1 MSGELTF
8 ENGLMKVSFGSFG
21 IEAYET
27 FIKSKKIPETQTE
40 YDWERDIYSVT
51 APARFAKLMGVAVP
65 AMEAVEIAL
74 AAHLRDYQG
83 FIVPQA
89 FHAKRFAVFADCG
102 LGKTAMF
109 LEWARWV
116 MAATGGKVLILS
128 PLQVISQTTAES
140 TRWYGDALPI
150 GRLDTREELEAWLRD
165 GRGDLGI
172 CNYDKFIPGVMPDL
186 RRLAGLIAD
195 ESSILKT
202 GGGVIK
208 WNVIKS
214 ARGIEYKLSCTAT
227 PAPNEVMEYAS
238 QAAFLEQ
245 LRSEGEILWT
255 FFSRDK
261 RGEWTIKDHARDG
274 FYRFLASW
282 SIYLRNPAVYGWKDA
297 LADVPA
303 PIFEEIIVPAT
314 DEQLAAAGRIF
325 VDSGS
330 GLMGDESLGVTARIK
345 LSQLAKGFIYEA
357 DGKKRTARAVKSMKP
372 SVVARWALTEIADGR
387 KTLIWTVFDE
397 EAEILATELRANGVD
412 ALVLSGATKEKDR
425 AGVIERFADHTATGS
440 DVLIGK
446 ASMLGFGLNLQF
458 VGAMIFS
465 GFNDSYEQF
474 YQAVRRA
481 YRYGQTK
488 RLRVYLPYVQE
499 LEGVVWQNLL
509 RKQGNFEEDANQCER
524 FYKEAL
530 EGLI

>member
-1 MSGELTF
+1 MRVTF
-8 ENGLMKVSFGSFG
+8 TDFG
-21 IEAYET
+21 IENYGT
-27 FIKSKKIPETQTE
+27 FIKTKRLPESRVE
-40 YDWERDIYSVT
+40 YDWERDAYTVT
-51 APARFAKLMGVAVP
+51 APARFAKLMGVA
-65 AMEAVEIAL
+65 ATESTR
-74 AAHLRDYQG
+74 AAAAEMAPHLRDYQR

-89 FHAKRFAVFADCG
+89 FDAKRFAIFADCG

-128 PLQVISQTTAES
+128 PLQVISQTIAEAS
-140 TRWYGDALPI
+140 RWYGDALPI
-150 GRLDTREELEAWLRD
+150 VRLDTREDLEAWLCD
-165 GRGDLGI
+165 GAADLGI
-172 CNYDKFIPGVMPDL
+172 VNYEKFIPGVISDL

-238 QAAFLEQ
+238 QAAFLER
-245 LRSEGEILWT
+245 LRNEGEILWT

-261 RGEWTIKDHARDG
+261 RGEWSIKDHARDG

-282 SIYLRNPAVYGWKDA
+282 SIYLRNPAVYGWNDA
-297 LADVPA
+297 LAEVPA
-303 PIFEEIIVPAT
+303 PIFEEILIDPSG
-314 DEQLAAAGRIF
+314 EQMREASSIF
-325 VDSGS
+325 VEYGS
-330 GLMGDESLGVTARIK
+330 GLMGDESLGVTARTK
-345 LSQLAKGFIYEA
+345 LSQLAKGFVYGSR
-357 DGKKRTARAVKSMKP
+357 DGKRTAWPIESYKP
-372 SVVARWALTEIADGR
+372 ETVASIAAREIERGR
-387 KTLIWTVFDE
+387 KTLIWTIYDE
-397 EAEILATELRANGVD
+397 EAEILAEALRGRGVD
-412 ALVLSGATKEKDR
+412 PLILSGKTKEAER
-425 AGVIERFADHTATGS
+425 GRMIARFGVGVELGGS
-440 DVLIGK
+440 DCLIGK

-458 VGAMIFS
+458 VESMIFS

-481 YRYGQTK
+481 YRYGQK
-488 RLRVYLPYVQE
+488 ARLRVYLPYIEQ
-499 LEGVVWQNLL
+499 LEGVVWSNIM
-509 RKQGNFEEDANQCER
+509 RKKANFEEDANLCER

>member
-1 MSGELTF
+1 MPEIIVSGGEARIVFDGFDIGSYGTF
-8 ENGLMKVSFGSFG
+8 LKV
-21 IEAYET
+21 
-27 FIKSKKIPETQTE
+27 KKLPECQTE
-40 YDWERDIYSVT
+40 YDWERDQYVVRT
-51 APARFAKLMGVAVP
+51 AARFARLLGVEVP
-65 AMEAVEIAL
+65 AREANAIEL
-74 AAHLRDYQG
+74 AGHLRDYQG

-89 FHAKRFAVFADCG
+89 FESKRFAIFADCG

-109 LEWARWV
+109 LEWARLV

-128 PLQVISQTTAES
+128 PLQVIDQTIEEAS
-140 TRWYGDALPI
+140 RWYGDALQVR
-150 GRLDTREELEAWLRD
+150 RLETRADLEAWLVD
-165 GRGDLGI
+165 GVGDLGI
-172 CNYDKFIPGVMPDL
+172 CNYDKFIPGTISDL

-238 QAAFLEQ
+238 QAAFLER
-245 LRSEGEILWT
+245 LRHEGEILWT

-261 RGEWTIKDHARDG
+261 RGEWRIKEHARDG

-297 LADVPA
+297 LAAVPA
-303 PIFEEIIVPAT
+303 PVFRDVVIEAT
-314 DEQLAAAGRIF
+314 NEQMELANGIF
-325 VDSGS
+325 VQSGS
-330 GLMGDESLGVTARIK
+330 GLSGNESLGVTARTK
-345 LSQLAKGFIYEA
+345 LSQLAKGFLYESVE
-357 DGKKRTARAVKSMKP
+357 GKRVPVQVRSRKPDRVAMLAKDAVG
-372 SVVARWALTEIADGR
+372 RGR

-397 EAEILATELRANGVD
+397 EAEILAEALRWEGIAP
-412 ALVLSGATKEKDR
+412 LVLSGKTKVKHRPDVL
-425 AGVIERFADHTATGS
+425 AQFADPTESGA

-481 YRYGQTK
+481 YRYGQTR
-488 RLRVYLPYVQE
+488 RLEVYLPYIPE
-499 LEGVVWQNLL
+499 LEGVVWQNIL
-509 RKQGNFEEDANQCER
+509 RKQASFEEDANLCER

-530 EGLI
+530 EGLVQ